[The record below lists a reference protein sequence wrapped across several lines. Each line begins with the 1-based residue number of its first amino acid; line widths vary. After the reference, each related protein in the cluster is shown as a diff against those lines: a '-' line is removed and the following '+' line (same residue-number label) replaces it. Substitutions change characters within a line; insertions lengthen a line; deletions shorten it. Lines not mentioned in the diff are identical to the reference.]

1 MHWIFIIVTLLPF
14 LGYGIDGF
22 YQKNM
27 SKAIYTV
34 GLFFVLATI
43 AAFCTKCFG
52 LYFVFT
58 VPLIILLFILICKS
72 LSKKE

>member
-1 MHWIFIIVTLLPF
+1 MPF
-14 LGYGIDGF
+14 LGYGIDG
-22 YQKNM
+22 YYEKNIP
-27 SKAIYTV
+27 KAIYTV

-43 AAFCTKCFG
+43 AAYCTKYFG

-58 VPLIILLFILICKS
+58 VPLIILFFLLISKS